1 MNKRLLR
8 LPEVMR
14 RTGYG
19 RSSIY
24 RKEQEGTFP
33 ARIKLGCRA
42 AAWLESDIDAWIE
55 TRIQAAQARQTAP

>member
-1 MNKRLLR
+1 MSKRLLR

-55 TRIQAAQARQTAP
+55 IRILAAQNGQKAS